1 MHGMSSAG
9 ANRSS
14 ALAAFTR
21 PATGSL
27 INADIANWGTLTG
40 RPLCFSLAGLFQLG
54 EHPSGS

>member
-1 MHGMSSAG
+1 MHGMFSAG

-14 ALAAFTR
+14 ALAAYTR

-27 INADIANWGTLTG
+27 VNADIANWGTLTG
-40 RPLCFSLAGLFQLG
+40 PLCFSLAGLFQLG

>member
-1 MHGMSSAG
+1 MSSAG